1 MHHTINILAICSWIL
16 GSSLSADTIE
26 SIISGATIITM
37 EPGSPAPIESGWMTI
52 SDTGHILEVGSG
64 ELPTLNSQVTRIDAS
79 GKIIIPG
86 FISAH
91 SHLWSAPFRCIA
103 SESNLYDWI
112 AACHFPFYPYY
123 QEGDFYDY
131 TLYGGLDF
139 LSHGITACYNWVS
152 NNGYKYEHWMEHF
165 DAQLDMEQRF
175 ILGWAMDSDET
186 DAVNRERLEAF
197 MEKADSLKES
207 HPNMLGISLS
217 AIGLLRGDTDIPFRE
232 GSLMRDYNLDAQVHY
247 LEAPNVKH
255 QQHNEFEILKAS
267 GMLCEQLH
275 FAHFI
280 HTTDKILEESIDAGV
295 RMVWN
300 PLSNGRLASGLAD
313 IPKYRRAGL
322 RIGMG
327 LDGQASGDISDP
339 FENMRMGLYAIRMKY
354 ESAQVLTPYRTLA
367 MHTIES
373 AEMLN
378 VADRIGSL
386 EPGKFADFLI
396 MDPRN
401 PDCGPIFDAYATVVM
416 VMNSRNLSSVFV
428 GGKEVYSNDTF
439 TNHDFNAIRDRAYKR
454 VERMLGQLK
463 ADGKPVPTPTYLNHY
478 YEP

>member
-1 MHHTINILAICSWIL
+1 
-16 GSSLSADTIE
+16 
-26 SIISGATIITM
+26 
-37 EPGSPAPIESGWMTI
+37 
-52 SDTGHILEVGSG
+52 
-64 ELPTLNSQVTRIDAS
+64 
-79 GKIIIPG
+79 
-86 FISAH
+86 
-91 SHLWSAPFRCIA
+91 
-103 SESNLYDWI
+103 
-112 AACHFPFYPYY
+112 
-123 QEGDFYDY
+123 
-131 TLYGGLDF
+131 
-139 LSHGITACYNWVS
+139 
-152 NNGYKYEHWMEHF
+152 
-165 DAQLDMEQRF
+165 
-175 ILGWAMDSDET
+175 
-186 DAVNRERLEAF
+186 
-197 MEKADSLKES
+197 
-207 HPNMLGISLS
+207 
-217 AIGLLRGDTDIPFRE
+217 
-232 GSLMRDYNLDAQVHY
+232 
-247 LEAPNVKH
+247 
-255 QQHNEFEILKAS
+255 
-267 GMLCEQLH
+267 
-275 FAHFI
+275 
-280 HTTDKILEESIDAGV
+280 
-295 RMVWN
+295 MVWN

-428 GGKEVYSNDTF
+428 GGKEVYSNDKF